1 LAVKYRRQK
10 SPKMRLLLI
19 EDDTLITNFLKKGL
33 TQLGYAVDVAVNG
46 QEGRF
51 LAESEDY
58 DLIILDLMLPDDDG
72 IEICKNLREKGNST
86 PILMLTAR
94 TSVEDRVTGL
104 TVGADDYL
112 TKPFSFSELSARI
125 QALFRRS
132 KRSASPILAA
142 GDIELD
148 PLAHEV
154 KKAGKKIDLS
164 PKEFAILEY
173 LLRHKNQVVTRTMIL
188 EHVWDYNFETFS
200 NVIDVFITHLR
211 KKIDS
216 GSDRKLIKT
225 IHGVGFK
232 IQD

>member
-1 LAVKYRRQK
+1 
-10 SPKMRLLLI
+10 MRLLVI

-33 TQLGYAVDVAVNG
+33 KQSGFAVDIAIDG

-72 IEICKNLREKGNST
+72 LEICKNLREKGNST
-86 PILMLTAR
+86 PILMLTAK
-94 TSVEDRVTGL
+94 TGVEDRVMGL
-104 TVGADDYL
+104 NVGADDYL
-112 TKPFSFSELSARI
+112 TKPFSFPELTARI
-125 QALFRRS
+125 QALLRRS
-132 KRSASPILAA
+132 RQASSPILTA
-142 GDIELD
+142 GDLELD
-148 PLAHEV
+148 PVSHEV
-154 KKAGKKIDLS
+154 KRKGKNIELS

-200 NVIDVFITHLR
+200 NVVDVYITHLR
-211 KKIDS
+211 KKIDGNS
-216 GSDRKLIKT
+216 SQRLIQT

-232 IQD
+232 IKD